1 MLTTFRASIR
11 GHSAEKVLKK
21 QTEKRKGIFKIR
33 APGAKRV
40 QLAGEFNDWDPDS
53 HPLERDDEGFWK
65 VGLRLAPGKYE
76 YKLLVDGSWWE
87 DIGEANSV

>member
-1 MLTTFRASIR
+1 M
-11 GHSAEKVLKK
+11 LKK
-21 QTEKRKGIFKIR
+21 QTEKRKVIFKIR